1 MAMTAVYAKVYVELF
16 LKQHFCL
23 DLTLLFLSLNKEEI
37 CLKQI
42 ANKLDLSSFF
52 FANFGG
58 YIDFQN
64 FTLRSFLVLENG
76 HLVEFFCV
84 WIALNSRQ

>member
-1 MAMTAVYAKVYVELF
+1 MAMTAVYAEIHVELF

-23 DLTLLFLSLNKEEI
+23 DLTLLFLSLNKEEF

-52 FANFGG
+52 FANFGD

-64 FTLRSFLVLENG
+64 FTLSSYLVLENG
-76 HLVEFFCV
+76 HLVEFVCV
-84 WIALNSRQ
+84 WIAFYSSQ